1 MRYVIRKQPDD
12 DRLWYV
18 KDEWTNRILVSDAS
32 RDYCEG
38 FLAGLANK
46 GLL

>member
-1 MRYVIRKQPDD
+1 MRYVIRKQPDEN
-12 DRLWYV
+12 LWYV
-18 KDEWTNRILVSDAS
+18 KDEWANRVLVSDAS

-46 GLL
+46 ELP